1 MKQTP
6 FEFQGRTY
14 QLSFTAAA
22 LFQIYDK
29 YGMDG
34 DILAPTHFMDNTH
47 DGLTATCWLGALLAA
62 QGELQRRY
70 MGEDSQ
76 PMLSAEELRRFITPA
91 EITALRTAIH
101 RAAIQGLRRDNQPDE
116 EAEVDVVLAE
126 RAAAQKKTKALANSV
141 LSGLRQA
148 LASLGSLSGRS
159 SS

>member
-14 QLSFTAAA
+14 PLSFTAAA

-29 YGMDG
+29 YGMDD

-47 DGLTATCWLGALLAA
+47 DGLTATCWLGALLAS

-70 MGEDSQ
+70 MGEDPQ

-101 RAAIQGLRRDNQPDE
+101 KAAIQGLRRDNQPDD
-116 EAEVDVVLAE
+116 EAEVDAVLAE
-126 RAAAQKKTKALANSV
+126 KAAAQKKTKALADSV
-141 LSGLRQA
+141 RSCWQ
-148 LASLGSLSGRS
+148 LARSAWASASGRS